1 MKTILAII
9 LLSLFLASCASPQP
23 FGPAGPDPQDPRGPW
38 PPASETIKE
47 ISIEMSQF
55 SFSPS
60 TITVKKGEKVKIT
73 VASKD
78 VTHSLL
84 IPEFNVNSGPVAKDQ
99 SGAVEFTADKAG
111 AFEFRCAT
119 VCGVDHKDMKGT
131 LIVEE

>member
-1 MKTILAII
+1 MKSLLAII
-9 LLSLFLASCASPQP
+9 TLSLFLVSCASTQKSQTTEPNAQ
-23 FGPAGPDPQDPRGPW
+23 GPA
-38 PPASETIKE
+38 ASETIKE
-47 ISIEMSQF
+47 ISMEMSQF
-55 SFSPS
+55 SFSPD

-73 VASKD
+73 VTSKD

-111 AFEFRCAT
+111 AFDFRCAT
-119 VCGVDHKDMKGT
+119 VCGVGHKDMKGT

>member
-9 LLSLFLASCASPQP
+9 LLSLFLVSCSSTQRQSQTTEPNTQ
-23 FGPAGPDPQDPRGPW
+23 GPSA
-38 PPASETIKE
+38 AETVKE
-47 ISIEMSQF
+47 FSIEMSQF

-73 VASKD
+73 VTSKD

-84 IPEFNVNSGPVAKDQ
+84 IPELNVNSGPVAKDQ
-99 SGAVEFTADKAG
+99 SGAVEFVADKSG
-111 AFEFRCAT
+111 TFEFRCAT
-119 VCGVDHKDMKGT
+119 VCGVGHKDMKGT